1 MIDLNE
7 RFSEKRNFFNR
18 LIFVYVFF
26 GVLFLYLIY
35 KTFSLQISSYS
46 DYELASLENKTR
58 EFLVQPRRGIIYDR
72 NGEII
77 VNNKPSYNMILDPEN
92 VDDINELIFEITKFV
107 NLSDAEIKNINNI
120 FPNKKKL
127 NREVVLK
134 RNLTTEEIAKFEV
147 RNYRFPNIQIAVRY
161 SRQNLY
167 PYLFAHSI

>member
-26 GVLFLYLIY
+26 GLLFLYLIY

-92 VDDINELIFEITKFV
+92 VDDINELIFEINKFV
-107 NLSDAEIKNINNI
+107 NLSDTEIKNINNI

-147 RNYRFPNIQIAVRY
+147 RN
-161 SRQNLY
+161 
-167 PYLFAHSI
+167 